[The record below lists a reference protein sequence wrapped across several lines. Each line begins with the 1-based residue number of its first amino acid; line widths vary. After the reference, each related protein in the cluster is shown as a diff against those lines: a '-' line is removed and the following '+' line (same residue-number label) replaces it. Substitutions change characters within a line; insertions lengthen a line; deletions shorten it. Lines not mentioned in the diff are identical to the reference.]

1 MPSTTPTTTSTFQ
14 TFRTNL
20 GTTVLLVG
28 AIALGATLG
37 SFSDGAATRLGGWV
51 DPTIVALVTL
61 LIFEMR
67 PEGIRHAGSNLR
79 FVAIAW
85 CCNFLIIPVIGYG
98 VASLF
103 LHGQPLAFTGL
114 VIYFMAPCT
123 DWFLG
128 FTRLAKGNATL
139 GAALIPINMVSQL
152 ALYPVYLH
160 LFANRQTGFQTGEIP
175 STLVQWFLIPFV
187 VAIGLHLAFRLLLPA
202 QPFER
207 ILDGAGSVIP
217 WVIALLVVEMF
228 AANVSTIHE
237 HLSLFALIL
246 VAVFVFFVATWLL
259 GEGVSRLA
267 GLAYPEHALLT
278 MTTAARNAPL
288 MLGITA
294 AAIPDQPLIYAALVI
309 GMLVEF
315 PHLTALKH
323 LLLRQRPVDAG
334 SAPPQS
340 GTAAPTVTREDAPAG
355 ITRNATA

>member
-1 MPSTTPTTTSTFQ
+1 MRPTTASSAFATL
-14 TFRTNL
+14 RTNL
-20 GTTVLLVG
+20 GTTTLLVA

-37 SFSDGAATRLGGWV
+37 TLSDGAATRLGGWI

-67 PEGIRHAGSNLR
+67 PEGIRNAGSNLR

-85 CCNFLIIPVIGYG
+85 ACNFLVIPTIGYG

-160 LFANRQTGFQTGEIP
+160 LFAGTTRQTGFQTSEIP
-175 STLVQWFLIPFV
+175 ETLIRWFLVPFV
-187 VAIGLHLAFRLLLPA
+187 VAIGLHLVLRLLLPA
-202 QPFER
+202 RPFAR
-207 ILDGAGSVIP
+207 LLDGAGSVIP
-217 WVIALLVVEMF
+217 WVIALLVVEIF
-228 AANVSTIHE
+228 AANVSTIHA

-267 GLAYPEHALLT
+267 GFAYPEHALLT

-323 LLLRQRPVDAG
+323 LLLRRRPLDADEDPMLPATP
-334 SAPPQS
+334 STPA
-340 GTAAPTVTREDAPAG
+340 REDAPGVMAS
-355 ITRNATA
+355 NVPA